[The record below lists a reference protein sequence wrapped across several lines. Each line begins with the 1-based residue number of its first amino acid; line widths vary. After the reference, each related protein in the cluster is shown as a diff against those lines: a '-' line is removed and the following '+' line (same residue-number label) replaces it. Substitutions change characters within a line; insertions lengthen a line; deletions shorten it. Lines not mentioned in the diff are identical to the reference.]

1 MPIQATNDFVFV
13 LRDKTPAEKSGIIIP
28 DQGREKPNVGTVFS
42 GGDLIQDKNIKK
54 AKNKKCLFFKGTG
67 FPIEFEGVEYLVLT
81 ANQIIAIV

>member
-13 LRDKTPAEKSGIIIP
+13 IREKAESEKSGIIIP
-28 DQGREKPNVGTVFS
+28 DQGREKPNRGTVFTL
-42 GGDLIQDKNIKK
+42 GDLVQDKNIKK
-54 AKNKKCLFFKGTG
+54 SKNKKCLFFKGTG